1 MDPSTTSPLI
11 PQLLIRSAVPFYS
24 TPDFPLQCKHQ
35 EAGPYIKARETERD
49 EVQSPAACEHFLGC
63 SFFSDI
69 TWVYSCDHLSNGGV
83 FRFGE
88 ESHLSGDRVVCGS
101 TTFTQAVRF
110 QSAILSSRWGCFWVH
125 ICRRKEWNHNTETEL
140 LCFSDLWFPGLRGH
154 GEAHEWEWLSLV
166 HMLLFNNFISSGT
179 NLGRNRNSI

>member
-1 MDPSTTSPLI
+1 MDSSTTSPLI

-35 EAGPYIKARETERD
+35 AAGPYIKARETERD

-88 ESHLSGDRVVCGS
+88 ESDKKVTCQGTEWCVAAPHSHRLSGSSLQSWVVDGVAFEYIFVEGRNGIITLRLSSCVFLTCGS
-101 TTFTQAVRF
+101 QAFV
-110 QSAILSSRWGCFWVH
+110 GMG
-125 ICRRKEWNHNTETEL
+125 KPMNEN
-140 LCFSDLWFPGLRGH
+140 GL
-154 GEAHEWEWLSLV
+154 A
-166 HMLLFNNFISSGT
+166 
-179 NLGRNRNSI
+179 